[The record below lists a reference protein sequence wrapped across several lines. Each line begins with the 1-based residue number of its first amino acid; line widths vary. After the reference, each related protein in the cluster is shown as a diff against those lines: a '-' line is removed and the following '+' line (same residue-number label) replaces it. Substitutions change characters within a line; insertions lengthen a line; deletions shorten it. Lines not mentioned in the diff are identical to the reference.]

1 MLLHTLRTSK
11 VAALAEQTGTS
22 PERDDCHHDM
32 ARLIVPFST
41 WERAMK
47 KALMIS
53 ALAAATLTG
62 ACTSNGYYDRPGY
75 ADGSDEWGYYDRG
88 YSDRYGRYD
97 YNNPDPRYGRYE
109 ADRYYRENGR
119 YRERQLSYDDR
130 VYRGRDGRYYCRRSD
145 GSTGLIIG
153 GLGGAAAGA
162 LIAEGD
168 SKPLGAIIGA
178 IGGAAIGAAIDS
190 GNPNNRDNRS
200 NVRCR

>member
-1 MLLHTLRTSK
+1 MEKAMSKARVMLAA
-11 VAALAEQTGTS
+11 VAAT
-22 PERDDCHHDM
+22 
-32 ARLIVPFST
+32 
-41 WERAMK
+41 
-47 KALMIS
+47 
-53 ALAAATLTG
+53 TLTA

-75 ADGSDEWGYYDRG
+75 ADGYYDQGYYEQ
-88 YSDRYGRYD
+88 YGRYD
-97 YNNPDPRYGRYE
+97 YNNPDPRYGGYY
-109 ADRYYRENGR
+109 ADRYYRDNAR

-145 GSTGLIIG
+145 GSTGLIVG

-162 LIAEGD
+162 IIAEGD

-190 GNPNNRDNRS
+190 RNRSDNRS

>member
-1 MLLHTLRTSK
+1 MFKARVMLAA
-11 VAALAEQTGTS
+11 VAAT
-22 PERDDCHHDM
+22 
-32 ARLIVPFST
+32 
-41 WERAMK
+41 
-47 KALMIS
+47 
-53 ALAAATLTG
+53 TLTA

-75 ADGSDEWGYYDRG
+75 AEGYYDQG
-88 YSDRYGRYD
+88 YYKQYGRYD
-97 YNNPDPRYGRYE
+97 YNNPDPRYGGYY
-109 ADRYYRENGR
+109 ADRYYRDNAR

-145 GSTGLIIG
+145 GSTGLIVG

-162 LIAEGD
+162 IIAEGD

-190 GNPNNRDNRS
+190 RNRSDNRS